1 MERLT
6 SHVFLSAASIPK
18 KLQTGLAIFMLLGLA
33 GASVTALNDKL
44 TIESESQSKIESLT
58 AEADSED
65 NSR

>member
-33 GASVTALNDKL
+33 GASVTALNERL
-44 TIESESQSKIESLT
+44 NSESQTQTERLT

-65 NSR
+65 ERR

>member
-33 GASVTALNDKL
+33 GASVTALNERL
-44 TIESESQSKIESLT
+44 NNESQTQTERLT

-65 NSR
+65 ERR